1 MVTLRERMLKTL
13 RHEIPDIVPCCPDI
27 SIMVPLKMK
36 NRPFWEF
43 YINEEENQ
51 FFDVYNNENIFKAYV
66 DACKYFGIIAW
77 CWYQSPRVI
86 DEEVSY
92 QNEIISKNN
101 DRIMVRTTMSTPEGD
116 LWSETMYPVDN
127 PAVPVRKYIKDF
139 KREFKFLKYFYPDL
153 SNMDFSP
160 VLKEKEYV
168 GDQGVVS
175 IGVLP
180 PSLVHLDSYVD
191 GGLGALGTIYYD
203 YPELIKKYK
212 EMHEEWTYKYLKK
225 IIESKSCDEILTG
238 GSGLVTWQSPKII
251 RELSLDGLKQLTK
264 LCKENDLIS
273 HVHCCGFENILVK
286 MCAEETDLD
295 VIEPLETP
303 PQGDCDLGD
312 LKKLYGKKL
321 VLKGNIHT
329 SEVMLSDV
337 KNVEKAAI
345 KCIEDAKAGG
355 GFILST
361 GDQCG
366 RDTPH
371 ENIFKLVEVCEK
383 YGKY

>member
-1 MVTLRERMLKTL
+1 M
-13 RHEIPDIVPCCPDI
+13 
-27 SIMVPLKMK
+27 
-36 NRPFWEF
+36 
-43 YINEEENQ
+43 
-51 FFDVYNNENIFKAYV
+51 
-66 DACKYFGIIAW
+66 
-77 CWYQSPRVI
+77 
-86 DEEVSY
+86 
-92 QNEIISKNN
+92 
-101 DRIMVRTTMSTPEGD
+101 
-116 LWSETMYPVDN
+116 
-127 PAVPVRKYIKDF
+127 
-139 KREFKFLKYFYPDL
+139 
-153 SNMDFSP
+153 
-160 VLKEKEYV
+160 
-168 GDQGVVS
+168 
-175 IGVLP
+175 
-180 PSLVHLDSYVD
+180 D